1 MTRKRLTSVVTY
13 LVIVVVMAICLFPF
27 WWMISLSLKH
37 RVDIF
42 AGPSL
47 IPPNATL
54 DNYVQLFAQNHFTD
68 FLTNSIIV
76 VTVSTAASLVIGAPM
91 AYSLARFRLALRLNS
106 LGLVAALLVRIVPP
120 ILLVVPFYLALADIG
135 QLNSL
140 LGLILCY
147 TGINTSFVVWMM
159 QSFFAE
165 IPKEI
170 EEAALVD
177 GDNRLT
183 AMRRVILPL
192 AAPGFAATAI
202 FVVVATYNEFL
213 LALTLTG
220 SPKAETIPVG
230 ISTLIG
236 KTQVDWGPMAAAGV
250 IGVLP
255 ILVFAAV
262 AQRQIVRGLTMG
274 AVK

>member
-1 MTRKRLTSVVTY
+1 MTRRRLSSILVY
-13 LVIVVVMAICLFPF
+13 LTILLVMAICLFPF
-27 WWMISLSLKH
+27 WWMITLSLKH

-47 IPPNATL
+47 VPPNPTL
-54 DNYVQLFAQNHFTD
+54 DNYAQLFNQNHFGS
-68 FLTNSIIV
+68 FLMNSIIV
-76 VTVSTAASLVIGAPM
+76 VVFSTVLSLLIGAPM
-91 AYSLARFRLALRLNS
+91 AYSLARFRLAARLNS
-106 LGLVAALLVRIVPP
+106 LGLMAALLVRIVPP

-135 QLNSL
+135 LLNSL
-140 LGLILCY
+140 LGLIIVY

-177 GDNRLT
+177 GDNRLS

-192 AAPGFAATAI
+192 AMPGFAATAI

-220 SPKAETIPVG
+220 SPKAQTVPVG

-255 ILVFAAV
+255 ILVFAAI

>member
-1 MTRKRLTSVVTY
+1 MSGRWVRAITY
-13 LVIVVVMAICLFPF
+13 ATIVVVTVICLFPF
-27 WWMISLSLKH
+27 WWMISLSLKQ

-42 AGPSL
+42 AGFTL
-47 IPPNATL
+47 IPLHPTL
-54 DNYVQLFAQNHFTD
+54 DNYIRLFAQNHMGD
-68 FLTNSIIV
+68 FLMNSIV
-76 VTVSTAASLVIGAPM
+76 VVAVSTVASLLIGAPA
-91 AYSLARFRLALRLNS
+91 AYALARFRLVARLSS
-106 LGLVAALLVRIVPP
+106 LGLMAALLVRIVPP
-120 ILLVVPFYLALADIG
+120 ILLVVPFYLALAQLG
-135 QLNSL
+135 LLNSR

-177 GDNRLT
+177 GDTRFS

-192 AAPGFAATAI
+192 AAPGLAATAI
-202 FVVVATYNEFL
+202 FVVVATYNDFL
-213 LALTLTG
+213 IALTITAN
-220 SPKAETIPVG
+220 PDAQTVPVG

-236 KTQVDWGPMAAAGV
+236 KTQIDWGPMAAAGV
-250 IGVLP
+250 IGVIP
-255 ILVFAAV
+255 ILIFTAI

>member
-1 MTRKRLTSVVTY
+1 MSRRRLSSV
-13 LVIVVVMAICLFPF
+13 LVYATILVVMVICLFPF
-27 WWMISLSLKH
+27 WWMIVLSLKH

-47 IPPNATL
+47 LPPNPTL
-54 DNYVQLFAQNHFTD
+54 DNYTQLFNQNHFGS
-68 FLTNSIIV
+68 FLMNSIIV
-76 VTVSTAASLVIGAPM
+76 VVCSTGLSLLIGAPM
-91 AYSLARFRLALRLNS
+91 AYSLARFRLAARLNS
-106 LGLVAALLVRIVPP
+106 LGLMAALLVRIVPP
-120 ILLVVPFYLALADIG
+120 ILLVVPFYLALADLGI
-135 QLNSL
+135 LNSL
-140 LGLILCY
+140 LGLVIVY

-177 GDNRLT
+177 GDNRLS

-192 AAPGFAATAI
+192 AMPGFAATAI

-220 SPKAETIPVG
+220 SPKAQTIPVG

-255 ILVFAAV
+255 ILVFAAI

>member
-1 MTRKRLTSVVTY
+1 MTRRRLSSILVY
-13 LVIVVVMAICLFPF
+13 LTILVVMVICLFPF
-27 WWMISLSLKH
+27 WWMIVLSLKH

-47 IPPNATL
+47 LPPNPTL
-54 DNYVQLFAQNHFTD
+54 DNYTQLFNQNHFGS
-68 FLTNSIIV
+68 FLMNSIIV
-76 VTVSTAASLVIGAPM
+76 VVFSTVLSLLIGAPM
-91 AYSLARFRLALRLNS
+91 AYSLARFRLAARLNS
-106 LGLVAALLVRIVPP
+106 LGLMAALLVRIVPP

-135 QLNSL
+135 LLNSL
-140 LGLILCY
+140 LGLIIVY

-177 GDNRLT
+177 GDNRLS

-192 AAPGFAATAI
+192 AMPGFAATAI

-220 SPKAETIPVG
+220 SPKAQTVPVG

-255 ILVFAAV
+255 ILVFAAI

>member
-1 MTRKRLTSVVTY
+1 MNRARLSRIALY
-13 LVIVVVMAICLFPF
+13 AVIVVVMVVCLFPF
-27 WWMISLSLKH
+27 WWMFSLSLKH

-47 IPPNATL
+47 IPPDPTL
-54 DNYVQLFAQNHFTD
+54 DNYVQLFQQNHFGS

-76 VTVSTAASLVIGAPM
+76 VTASTALSLLIGAPM
-91 AYSLARFRLALRLNS
+91 AYSLARFRLAGRLNS
-106 LGLVAALLVRIVPP
+106 LGLMAALLVRIVPA

-140 LGLILCY
+140 PGLILCY

-177 GDNRLT
+177 GDNRFS

-220 SPKAETIPVG
+220 SPKAQTVPVG

-255 ILVFAAV
+255 ILVFAAI

>member
-1 MTRKRLTSVVTY
+1 
-13 LVIVVVMAICLFPF
+13 
-27 WWMISLSLKH
+27 
-37 RVDIF
+37 
-42 AGPSL
+42 
-47 IPPNATL
+47 
-54 DNYVQLFAQNHFTD
+54 
-68 FLTNSIIV
+68 
-76 VTVSTAASLVIGAPM
+76 
-91 AYSLARFRLALRLNS
+91 
-106 LGLVAALLVRIVPP
+106 
-120 ILLVVPFYLALADIG
+120 
-135 QLNSL
+135 
-140 LGLILCY
+140 
-147 TGINTSFVVWMM
+147 MM

-177 GDNRLT
+177 GDTRFS

-213 LALTLTG
+213 IALTLTG
-220 SPKAETIPVG
+220 SPDAQTIPVG

-255 ILVFAAV
+255 ILVFAAI

>member
-1 MTRKRLTSVVTY
+1 MSRRRLTTVATY
-13 LVIVVVMAICLFPF
+13 LLILVVMAVCLFPF
-27 WWMISLSLKH
+27 WWMIVLSLKH

-47 IPPNATL
+47 LPPNPTL
-54 DNYVQLFAQNHFTD
+54 DNYTQLFAQNHFGS
-68 FLTNSIIV
+68 FLMNSIIV
-76 VTVSTAASLVIGAPM
+76 VVCSTGLSLLIGAPM
-91 AYSLARFRLALRLNS
+91 AYSLARFRLAARLNS
-106 LGLVAALLVRIVPP
+106 LGLMAALLVRIVPP

-135 QLNSL
+135 LLNSL
-140 LGLILCY
+140 LGLIIVY

-177 GDNRLT
+177 GDNRLS

-192 AAPGFAATAI
+192 AMPGFAATAI

-220 SPKAETIPVG
+220 SPKAQTIPVG

-255 ILVFAAV
+255 ILVFAAL

>member
-1 MTRKRLTSVVTY
+1 MKSRRGAVLTY
-13 LVIVVVMAICLFPF
+13 ALNIVVMIICLFPF
-27 WWMISLSLKH
+27 WWMIVLSLKR

-42 AGPSL
+42 AGFTLFPSN
-47 IPPNATL
+47 PTL
-54 DNYVQLFAQNHFTD
+54 ANYAQLFERNHFGS
-68 FLTNSIIV
+68 FLTNSILV
-76 VTVSTAASLVIGAPM
+76 VTVATIASLVIGAPA
-91 AYSLARFRLALRLNS
+91 AYALARTRLVMRLNS
-106 LGLVAALLVRIVPP
+106 IGLVGALLVRIVPP
-120 ILLVVPFYLALADIG
+120 ILLVVPFYLALAEVG
-135 QLNSL
+135 LLNSK

-159 QSFFAE
+159 HSFFEE

-177 GDNRLT
+177 GDTRFS

-213 LALTLTG
+213 IALTLTAN
-220 SPKAETIPVG
+220 PDAQTIPVG

-255 ILVFAAV
+255 ILVFAAI

>member
-1 MTRKRLTSVVTY
+1 MTRRRLSSVLVY
-13 LVIVVVMAICLFPF
+13 LTILVVMAVCLFPF
-27 WWMISLSLKH
+27 WWMIILSLKH

-47 IPPNATL
+47 LPPNPTL
-54 DNYVQLFAQNHFTD
+54 DNYAQLFNQNHFGS
-68 FLTNSIIV
+68 FLMNSIIV
-76 VTVSTAASLVIGAPM
+76 VVFSTGLSLLIGAPM
-91 AYSLARFRLALRLNS
+91 AYSLARFRLAARLNS
-106 LGLVAALLVRIVPP
+106 LGLMAALLVRIVPP

-135 QLNSL
+135 LLNSL
-140 LGLILCY
+140 LGLIIVY

-177 GDNRLT
+177 GDNRLS

-192 AAPGFAATAI
+192 AMPGFAATAI

-220 SPKAETIPVG
+220 SPKAQTVPVG

-255 ILVFAAV
+255 ILVFAAI

>member
-1 MTRKRLTSVVTY
+1 MSSRLVRAITY
-13 LVIVVVMAICLFPF
+13 ATIVVVMVICLFPF
-27 WWMISLSLKH
+27 WWMISLSLKE

-42 AGPSL
+42 AGFTL
-47 IPPNATL
+47 IPLRPTL
-54 DNYVQLFAQNHFTD
+54 DNYVQLFAENHMGA
-68 FLTNSIIV
+68 FLVNSV
-76 VTVSTAASLVIGAPM
+76 VVVSVSTVASLLIGAPA
-91 AYSLARFRLALRLNS
+91 AYALARYRLVARLSS
-106 LGLVAALLVRIVPP
+106 LGLMAALLVRIVPP
-120 ILLVVPFYLALADIG
+120 ILLVVPFFLALAQLG
-135 QLNSL
+135 LLNSR

-159 QSFFAE
+159 QSFLAE

-177 GDNRLT
+177 GDTRFS

-192 AAPGFAATAI
+192 AAPGLAATAI
-202 FVVVATYNEFL
+202 FVVVATYNDFL
-213 LALTLTG
+213 IALTITAN
-220 SPKAETIPVG
+220 PDAQTVPVG

-236 KTQVDWGPMAAAGV
+236 KTQIDWGPMAAAGV
-250 IGVLP
+250 IGVIP
-255 ILVFAAV
+255 ILIFTAL